1 MSKDKKKSVKEL
13 NAEFELLAERVKKLE
28 EKDASED
35 PDKVQEKL
43 NGIEEILKRYDK
55 KIGDLDRELLQARH
69 DNKIE
74 KGKDSKRID
83 GEVCDKTL
91 KVNTNL
97 KEHTK
102 PMHPKTYECK
112 ICDETFTESWKMEE
126 HLEHHGNERPFKCS
140 ICEKGFYM
148 KWRMEKHKS
157 DHRVDIKFCHY
168 FNNDK
173 PCPYDKVGCKF
184 KHETAPEKGKDSKR
198 INGEV
203 CDKTLKVNTNLKE
216 HTKPMHPKTYECK
229 ICDKTFT
236 ESWKMEEHLEHH
248 GIERPFKCSIC
259 EKGFYMKWRME
270 KHTRDHRVDIKFC
283 HYFNNDKPCPYDE
296 VGCKFKH
303 ETAPECRCNLKCTF
317 KLCQFTHTT
326 KKGEEVVHR
335 QELETLNEGVG
346 ETRGHL
352 LPAIISTDRTKA
364 HREFMKLLED
374 AEAVEMNEES
384 HLENDYDD
392 SEDDSTTDIDIGNS
406 VSSDEEE
413 VDTRA
418 YKLWRKRQMEKED
431 SDSSDEEEIDH
442 NQYIYLMNS
451 RIGMNHKSSTVGGKK
466 SSSGGE

>member
-55 KIGDLDRELLQARH
+55 KIGDLDRELLKARH

-148 KWRMEKHKS
+148 KWRMEKH
-157 DHRVDIKFCHY
+157 
-168 FNNDK
+168 
-173 PCPYDKVGCKF
+173 
-184 KHETAPEKGKDSKR
+184 
-198 INGEV
+198 
-203 CDKTLKVNTNLKE
+203 
-216 HTKPMHPKTYECK
+216 
-229 ICDKTFT
+229 
-236 ESWKMEEHLEHH
+236 
-248 GIERPFKCSIC
+248 
-259 EKGFYMKWRME
+259 
-270 KHTRDHRVDIKFC
+270 TRDHRVDIKFC
-283 HYFNNDKPCPYDE
+283 HYFNNDKPCPYED

-352 LPAIISTDRTKA
+352 LPAIISTDRTIA
-364 HREFMKLLED
+364 HREFMKLIE
-374 AEAVEMNEES
+374 EAY
-384 HLENDYDD
+384 YDD
-392 SEDDSTTDIDIGNS
+392 SEDDSTTDIDNGNS

-413 VDTRA
+413 VCTEA
-418 YKLWRKRQMEKED
+418 YKLWRMRQTVKED
-431 SDSSDEEEIDH
+431 SDSSDDEEIDY
-442 NQYIYLMNS
+442 NQFMYLTNF
-451 RIGMNHKSSTVGGKK
+451 RIGMNHKSSTAGGKK